1 MRIKT
6 HLDND
11 IYLSS
16 LQSFLVSCAEE
27 LVNAKFW
34 FINCLRMAKLTV
46 ENILNAND
54 WFLQ

>member
-6 HLDND
+6 HLDNA